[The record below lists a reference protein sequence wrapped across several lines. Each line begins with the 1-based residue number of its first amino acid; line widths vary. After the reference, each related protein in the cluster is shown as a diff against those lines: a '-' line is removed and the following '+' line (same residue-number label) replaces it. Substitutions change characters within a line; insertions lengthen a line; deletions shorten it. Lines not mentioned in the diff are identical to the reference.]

1 MFSFRL
7 NNKYVILLSFGLLLI
22 LFVAGQ
28 NKIDS
33 LKTLLASNTD
43 QKSKSQL
50 LLELASE
57 IKGQDLT
64 SAMQYAFEA
73 KDIATQNGYL
83 REEGV
88 ARSVLGL
95 LYSYTDLVDSAIY
108 WNTSAIA
115 LLASTNDSLE
125 ISRNYNRLGT
135 NFLLK
140 KEYPDASKYLL
151 EALKWSSNPKVKAMA
166 FNNLGMISK
175 KTGDYADAVEYY
187 LGALQQYENLNEPR
201 SKARTLG
208 NLGSLFI
215 QKKDYEKAKQMYNS
229 ELEICTAISEKE
241 LSGQAISGLGIV
253 ETHLGS
259 KGKAIAYFTEAAGIF
274 KELNIKSDYAQQ
286 IVSIAGLQSES
297 KLFKLAE
304 KNYRDAEMVLVEIN
318 DKGNLG
324 LLYNNLADCYLAQKK
339 YKSAVAYLE
348 KAYAYSKEFKDIN
361 YTRLIAKN
369 LSDTYENLGDVKKA
383 LQYRKLYESLND
395 EMVNVAEN
403 VKYAEL
409 NHAYETTKKEEKI
422 QEQDRQIVQIESS
435 KNTFFILSGILAFV
449 ATIVFI
455 LLRKRVNKSRVLEEN
470 ISSISKQISSLKDE
484 NSDLKNKLVQTEIEL
499 RNLEAKY
506 SEAKETLPDNLI
518 QLSKREYEVLL
529 FIAEGL
535 SDKEIAEKIYVS
547 INTVRTHTRRIYDKL
562 LVNNR
567 MEAVG
572 MLNKFQL
579 LSEAS

>member
-1 MFSFRL
+1 MYSFKL

-33 LKTLLASNTD
+33 LKTLLSSNPD

-64 SAMQYAFEA
+64 NAMQYAFEA
-73 KDIATQNGYL
+73 KDIAIQNGYL

-95 LYSYTDLVDSAIY
+95 LYSYTDLIDSAIY
-108 WNTSAIA
+108 WNTSAIP
-115 LLASTNDSLE
+115 LLGPTNDSLE
-125 ISRNYNRLGT
+125 ISRNFNRLGT

-187 LGALQQYENLNEPR
+187 LGALQQYDNLNEPR

-208 NLGSLFI
+208 NLGSLYI
-215 QKKDYEKAKQMYNS
+215 QKKDYEKAKIMFEK
-229 ELEICTAISEKE
+229 ELEICRTITDKE

-253 ETHLGS
+253 ENHLGS
-259 KGKAIAYFTEAAGIF
+259 KSKAIAYFTEAAAIF
-274 KELNIKSDYAQQ
+274 KELNIRSDYAQQ

-297 KLFKLAE
+297 KLYKLAE
-304 KNYRDAEMVLVEIN
+304 KNYREAELVLLEIN

-369 LSDTYENLGDVKKA
+369 LSDTYENLGEVKKA
-383 LQYRKLYESLND
+383 LQFRKLYESLND

-435 KNTFFILSGILAFV
+435 KNTYFILSGILAFV
-449 ATIVFI
+449 ATIIFI

-535 SDKEIAEKIYVS
+535 SDKEIAEKIFVS
-547 INTVRTHTRRIYDKL
+547 INTVRTHIRRIYDKL

>member
-1 MFSFRL
+1 LFSFKL

-22 LFVAGQ
+22 LYVAGQ

-33 LKTLLASNTD
+33 LKTLLSSNPD

-50 LLELASE
+50 LLELAAE
-57 IKGQDLT
+57 IKGQDLN

-73 KDIATQNGYL
+73 KDIATQNGFL

-95 LYSYTDLVDSAIY
+95 LYSYTDLIDSAIY
-108 WNTSAIA
+108 WNTSAIP
-115 LLASTNDSLE
+115 LLANTNDSLE

-175 KTGDYADAVEYY
+175 KTGDYADAVEFY

-208 NLGSLFI
+208 NLGSLYI

-229 ELEICTAISEKE
+229 ELEICKAISEKE

-259 KGKAIAYFTEAAGIF
+259 KGKAIAYFTEAAAIF

-297 KLFKLAE
+297 KLYKLAE
-304 KNYRDAEMVLVEIN
+304 KNYREAELVLLEIN

-369 LSDTYENLGDVKKA
+369 LSDTYENLGEVKKA
-383 LQYRKLYESLND
+383 LQFRKLYESLND

-449 ATIVFI
+449 ATIIFI

-535 SDKEIAEKIYVS
+535 SDKEIAEKIFVS
-547 INTVRTHTRRIYDKL
+547 INTVRTHIRRIYDKL